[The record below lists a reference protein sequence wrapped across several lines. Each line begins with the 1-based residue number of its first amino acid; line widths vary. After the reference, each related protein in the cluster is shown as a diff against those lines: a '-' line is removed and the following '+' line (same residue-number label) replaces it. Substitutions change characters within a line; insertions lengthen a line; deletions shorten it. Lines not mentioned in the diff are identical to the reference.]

1 MKLIYR
7 LNLSFGLLLLCIL
20 IVTAA
25 VIYPLLFNT
34 LIESQRKEM
43 REQASL
49 LMKLAEPSIPVMAAA
64 TVEATKLQPAIP
76 AGHQMDA
83 VLLTPTKKVLFSTI
97 PPEQAT
103 EWVDLTK
110 QSGNQANNHVWQGE
124 NDRYIVESLTAS
136 SENEPA
142 KQSMTAIMATP
153 ISKIKSMQL
162 ELFWRMM
169 IILTIGGAMTFLVC
183 LLITR
188 RLVTP
193 LIKLKE
199 ELKKVE
205 TRRFS
210 EVQLV
215 ESGGEIGEVARSVHQ
230 LAGEL
235 ENYQVIQK
243 QFFQNASHELKTP
256 LMSIQG
262 YAEGIKDGVFTGERA
277 DIGLDV
283 IVNECERLK
292 RIVTEMI
299 LLAKLESEDG
309 IFQMRHVSVRDLIT
323 ETIER
328 IKPLLVKNG
337 LQIETCSRNEDEE
350 LAVCA
355 DREKLMQALINIV
368 GNAARYAKH
377 TIRIHTSSDGKNFH
391 IEVAD
396 DGEGIPEKLLPFL
409 FQRFSK
415 GKDGE
420 TGLGLAITRAIVDRC
435 RGSITARNQ
444 PDSGAS
450 FLLRFPLETRYAK

>member
-25 VIYPLLFNT
+25 IIYPLLFNT
-34 LIESQRKEM
+34 LIDSQRKEM

-49 LMKLAEPSIPVMAAA
+49 LLKLAVPTVPTMPAAPI
-64 TVEATKLQPAIP
+64 EAAKLQPAIP
-76 AGHQMDA
+76 PGHQMDA
-83 VLLTPTKKVLFSTI
+83 VLLTPTEQVLFSTI
-97 PPEQAT
+97 PQQQAT
-103 EWVDLTK
+103 EWVDLVKQTK
-110 QSGNQANNHVWQGE
+110 DHANPNAWPSQ
-124 NDRYIVESLTAS
+124 NDRYIFESLTTS
-136 SENEPA
+136 SDQEPA
-142 KQSMTAIMATP
+142 VQQMTAILATP
-153 ISKIKSMQL
+153 MSKIKAMQL

-169 IILTIGGAMTFLVC
+169 LILTIGGILTFFVC

-210 EVQLV
+210 EVQLI
-215 ESGGEIGEVARSVHQ
+215 ETGGEIGEVARSVHQ

-235 ENYQVIQK
+235 ENYQTIQR

-262 YAEGIKDGVFTGERA
+262 YAEGIKDGVFTGQRA
-277 DIGLDV
+277 DKGLDV

-309 IFQMRHVSVRDLIT
+309 IFQMRHVPVRELIA

-328 IKPLLVKNG
+328 IKPLLVNNG
-337 LQIETCSRNEDEE
+337 LQIQTDSAEQDEA
-350 LAVCA
+350 LTVWA
-355 DREKLMQALINIV
+355 DREKLMQALINII
-368 GNAARYAKH
+368 GNATRYAKQ
-377 TIRIHTSSDGKNFH
+377 TIRVHTSTEGKHFQ

-396 DGEGIPEKLLPFL
+396 DGEGIPDKLLPFL

-415 GKDGE
+415 GRDGE
-420 TGLGLAITRAIVDRC
+420 TGLGLAISRAIVERC
-435 RGSITARNQ
+435 RGSITAHNG
-444 PDSGAS
+444 PNSGAS
-450 FLLRFPLETRYAK
+450 FRLRFPIETR

>member
-25 VIYPLLFNT
+25 IIYPLLFNT
-34 LIESQRKEM
+34 LIDSQRKEM

-49 LMKLAEPSIPVMAAA
+49 LLKLAVPTVPTMPAAPI
-64 TVEATKLQPAIP
+64 EAAKLQPAIP
-76 AGHQMDA
+76 PGHQMDA
-83 VLLTPTKKVLFSTI
+83 VLLTPTEQVLFSTI
-97 PPEQAT
+97 PQQQAT
-103 EWVDLTK
+103 EWVDLVKQTK
-110 QSGNQANNHVWQGE
+110 DQTIPDAWPSQ
-124 NDRYIVESLTAS
+124 NDRYIFESLTS
-136 SENEPA
+136 SGDQEPA
-142 KQSMTAIMATP
+142 VQQMTAILATP
-153 ISKIKSMQL
+153 VSKIKAMQL

-169 IILTIGGAMTFLVC
+169 LILTIGGILTFLVC

-193 LIKLKE
+193 LIKLKA

-210 EVQLV
+210 EVRLI
-215 ESGGEIGEVARSVHQ
+215 ETGGEIGEVARSVHQ

-235 ENYQVIQK
+235 ENYQAIQR

-277 DIGLDV
+277 DKGLDV

-309 IFQMRHVSVRDLIT
+309 IFQMRQVPVRELIA

-328 IKPLLVKNG
+328 IKPLLVNNG
-337 LQIETCSRNEDEE
+337 LQIQTDSPEQDEA
-350 LAVCA
+350 LTVWA
-355 DREKLMQALINIV
+355 DREKLMQALINII
-368 GNAARYAKH
+368 GNAARYAKQ
-377 TIRIHTSSDGKNFH
+377 TIRVHTSTEGKHFQ

-396 DGEGIPEKLLPFL
+396 DGEGIPDKLLPFL

-415 GKDGE
+415 GRDGE
-420 TGLGLAITRAIVDRC
+420 TGLGLAISRAIVERC
-435 RGSITARNQ
+435 RGSITAHNE
-444 PDSGAS
+444 PNSGAS
-450 FLLRFPLETRYAK
+450 FRLRFPMETR